1 MTPAFIR
8 QSVLAVA
15 ALTLLAGCSE
25 EKASAPP
32 ERRPVLTAEV
42 IGRPEVTLSF
52 AGTVE
57 PQISTQKAF
66 RVAGQV
72 VSKNVIVGDQV
83 KKGDVLA
90 VLDTSVLKEGIRSAE
105 AGVTSA
111 EAQLNNARSVNER
124 ATALAKEGFASPAQT
139 ESASQNLAAATA
151 QLESAQAQL
160 EKAREQINYA
170 ELVADYDGIV
180 TASNIE
186 VGEIIGAG
194 SPAVTIARPDLRD
207 AVIDVPDDVVGRI
220 ALGDLFRVA
229 TALQPDKTID
239 GKVREIAPDAD
250 KLTHTVRVKIS
261 LGNAPE
267 NFRIGT
273 TIHATSEKST
283 AILAFVPASAVMDK
297 DGKLSVWKIDA
308 KESKAVLTAI
318 DAAPARDGMYV
329 VKSGL
334 STGDRV
340 AVAGIHELKDGEPVT
355 LAEEAAQ

>member
-1 MTPAFIR
+1 MRA
-8 QSVLAVA
+8 AVNRHS
-15 ALTLLAGCSE
+15 ALVVATLLLLAGCSE

-32 ERRPVLTAEV
+32 AQRPVLTAEV
-42 IGRPEVTLSF
+42 IGHPAVTLTF
-52 AGTVE
+52 PGTIE
-57 PQISTQKAF
+57 PQVSTQKAF

-72 VSKNVIVGDQV
+72 VAKNVIVGDQV

-90 VLDTSVLKEGIRSAE
+90 VLDTSQLQEGIRSAE

-139 ESASQNLAAATA
+139 ESASQNLAAANA

-160 EKAREQINYA
+160 EKAREQIRYA

-180 TASNIE
+180 TATNIE
-186 VGEIIGAG
+186 VGETVAAG
-194 SPAVTIARPDLRD
+194 TPAVTIARPDLRD
-207 AVIDVPDDVVGRI
+207 AVIDVPDDVVGNLAI
-220 ALGDLFRVA
+220 GDRFRVA
-229 TALQPDKTID
+229 TLLQPDAAVE

-273 TIHATSEKST
+273 TINAVADKAS
-283 AILAFVPASAVMDK
+283 AILTFVPATAVMEK
-297 DGKLSVWKIDA
+297 DGKLSVWKIDP
-308 KESKAVLTAI
+308 KVSKAVLTTI
-318 DAAPARDGMYV
+318 DAAPSRDGTYV

-334 STGDRV
+334 SAGDRV
-340 AVAGIHELKDGEPVT
+340 AVAGIHELKDGEAVT

>member
-1 MTPAFIR
+1 MKVMFKRHSAFAI
-8 QSVLAVA
+8 A
-15 ALTLLAGCSE
+15 ALLLLAGCSE

-32 ERRPVLTAEV
+32 QQRPVLTAQV
-42 IGRPEVTLSF
+42 IGHPEVMLTF
-52 AGTVE
+52 PGTIE

-72 VSKNVIVGDQV
+72 VSKNVTVGDEV

-90 VLDTSVLKEGIRSAE
+90 VLDTSQLLEGVRSAE
-105 AGVTSA
+105 AVVTSA

-124 ATALAKEGFASPAQT
+124 VDALSKEGFASPAQT
-139 ESASQNLAAATA
+139 ESASQSLAAANA

-180 TASNIE
+180 TASTIE
-186 VGEIIGAG
+186 VGETVAAGA
-194 SPAVTIARPDLRD
+194 PAVTIARPDLRD
-207 AVIDVPDDVVGRI
+207 AVIDVPDDVVRRLKI
-220 ALGDLFRVA
+220 GDVFRV
-229 TALQPDKTID
+229 TTLLQPDKTID

-267 NFRIGT
+267 IYRIGT
-273 TIHATSEKST
+273 TVSATSEKAT
-283 AILAFVPASAVMDK
+283 ALMASVPANALMEK
-297 DGKLSVWKIDA
+297 DGKLQVWKIDTKA
-308 KESKAVLTAI
+308 SKAELTAI
-318 DAAPARDGMYV
+318 DAAPAKDGMYV

-334 STGDRV
+334 SIGDRV
-340 AVAGIHELKDGEPVT
+340 AVAGIHEIKDGQSVT